1 MSGER
6 RTHGEGV
13 EHGCAETT
21 IEACD
26 ALFLEDA
33 LEQRAHRVTVGR
45 VGLDPGLYSVCGAR
59 ITACQPGY
67 AFDDSRIKGVDD
79 AVGKDY
85 LFSLQG
91 ICYS

>member
-1 MSGER
+1 
-6 RTHGEGV
+6 
-13 EHGCAETT
+13 
-21 IEACD
+21 
-26 ALFLEDA
+26 
-33 LEQRAHRVTVGR
+33 VTVGR

-67 AFDDSRIKGVDD
+67 AFDNSRIKRVDD